1 MKPKVILTH
10 RVHPEVIELLA
21 EHCEVIP
28 NPGPET
34 LPLDEILQRAK
45 DAEALMTFMPDR
57 VDEAFLRACPRLRVV
72 GCALK
77 GYDNYDVEACTRHG
91 VWITNVPDLLT
102 IPTAELTIGLLIGLT
117 RNMLAGDRFVR
128 TGRFNGWRPALY
140 GSGLT
145 GKTLGLIGMGAVG
158 QAIAQRL
165 VGYDMRVLY
174 TDPVALPKEK
184 EAQWGLD
191 RVELPALLAASDFV
205 VPMVP
210 YRDQTLHMIDGD
222 ALARMKT
229 GAYLINTCR
238 GSVVDEQ
245 AVVEALASGRLAG
258 YAADVFEMEEWAR
271 PDRPQAIPQ
280 ALLDDSER
288 TLFTPHIGSAG
299 GAIPPFAP
307 PLLPP
312 PPPTR
317 AGASRRA
324 TSCRRCA
331 ERSRRVRSIDRK

>member
-28 NPGPET
+28 NPTHET
-34 LPLDEILQRAK
+34 LARDEILRRAK
-45 DAEALMTFMPDR
+45 DAEAIMTFMPDR

-117 RNMLAGDRFVR
+117 RNVLAGDRFVR
-128 TGRFNGWRPALY
+128 SGQFNGWRPALY

-145 GKTLGLIGMGAVG
+145 GKTLGIIGMGAVG

-165 VGYDMRVLY
+165 IGYEMRVLY

-184 EAQWGLD
+184 EEQWSLD
-191 RVELPALLAASDFV
+191 RVELSALLAASDFV

-210 YRDQTLHMIDGD
+210 YRDETLHMIDSS

-271 PDRPQAIPQ
+271 PHRPHVIPQ

-288 TLFTPHIGSAG
+288 TLFTPHIGSAVDAVRIEIELEAARNILQALRG
-299 GAIPPFAP
+299 EIPQGAINRPQA
-307 PLLPP
+307 
-312 PPPTR
+312 R
-317 AGASRRA
+317 MIA
-324 TSCRRCA
+324 
-331 ERSRRVRSIDRK
+331 

>member
-21 EHCEVIP
+21 EHCEVVP
-28 NPGPET
+28 NPTPET

-45 DAEALMTFMPDR
+45 DAEAIMTFMPDR

-117 RNMLAGDRFVR
+117 RNVLAGDRFVR
-128 TGRFNGWRPALY
+128 SGQFNGWRPALY

-191 RVELPALLAASDFV
+191 RVELSALLAASDFV

-210 YRDQTLHMIDGD
+210 YRDETLHMIDGG

-271 PDRPQAIPQ
+271 PHRPHVIPQ

-288 TLFTPHIGSAG
+288 TLFTPHIGSAVDAVRIEIELEAARNILQALRG
-299 GAIPPFAP
+299 ETPQGAINRPQA
-307 PLLPP
+307 
-312 PPPTR
+312 R
-317 AGASRRA
+317 MIA
-324 TSCRRCA
+324 
-331 ERSRRVRSIDRK
+331 

>member
-28 NPGPET
+28 NPTHET
-34 LPLDEILQRAK
+34 LARDEILRRAK
-45 DAEALMTFMPDR
+45 DAEAIMTFMPDR
-57 VDEAFLRACPRLRVV
+57 VDEEFLRACPQLHVV

-77 GYDNYDVEACTRHG
+77 GYDNYDVDACTRHG

-117 RNMLAGDRFVR
+117 RNVLAGDRFVR
-128 TGRFNGWRPALY
+128 SGQFNGWRPALY

-145 GKTLGLIGMGAVG
+145 GKTLSIIGMGAVG

-165 VGYDMRVLY
+165 VGYEMRVLY

-184 EAQWGLD
+184 EEQWSLD

-210 YRDQTLHMIDGD
+210 YRDETLHMIDSS

-271 PDRPQAIPQ
+271 PHRPHDIPQ

-288 TLFTPHIGSAG
+288 TLFTPHIGSAVDAVRIEIELEAARNILQALRG
-299 GAIPPFAP
+299 EIPQGAINRPQA
-307 PLLPP
+307 
-312 PPPTR
+312 R
-317 AGASRRA
+317 MIA
-324 TSCRRCA
+324 
-331 ERSRRVRSIDRK
+331 

>member
-271 PDRPQAIPQ
+271 PGRPQAIPQ

-288 TLFTPHIGSAG
+288 TLFTPHIGSAVDAVRLEIELEAARNILQALRG
-299 GAIPPFAP
+299 EIPQGAINRPQ
-307 PLLPP
+307 
-312 PPPTR
+312 
-317 AGASRRA
+317 
-324 TSCRRCA
+324 
-331 ERSRRVRSIDRK
+331 VRMSA

>member
-28 NPGPET
+28 NPSPET

-45 DAEALMTFMPDR
+45 DAEAIMTFMPDR

-77 GYDNYDVEACTRHG
+77 GYDNYDVDACTRHG

-288 TLFTPHIGSAG
+288 TLFTPHIGSAVDAVRLEIELEAARNILQALRG
-299 GAIPPFAP
+299 EIPQGAINRPQ
-307 PLLPP
+307 
-312 PPPTR
+312 
-317 AGASRRA
+317 
-324 TSCRRCA
+324 
-331 ERSRRVRSIDRK
+331 VRMSA

>member
-21 EHCEVIP
+21 EHCEVVP

-45 DAEALMTFMPDR
+45 DAEAIMTFMPDR

-117 RNMLAGDRFVR
+117 RNVLPGDRFVR
-128 TGRFNGWRPALY
+128 SGRFNGWRPVLY

-145 GKTLGLIGMGAVG
+145 GKTLGIIGMGAVG

-165 VGYDMRVLY
+165 VGYEMRVLY

-210 YRDQTLHMIDGD
+210 YRDETLHMIDGG

-258 YAADVFEMEEWAR
+258 YAADVFEMEEWGR

-288 TLFTPHIGSAG
+288 TLFTPHIGSAVDAVRLEIELEAARNILQVLSG
-299 GAIPPFAP
+299 EIPQGAINRPQA
-307 PLLPP
+307 
-312 PPPTR
+312 R
-317 AGASRRA
+317 MIA
-324 TSCRRCA
+324 
-331 ERSRRVRSIDRK
+331 

>member
-28 NPGPET
+28 NTTHET
-34 LPLDEILQRAK
+34 LARDEILRRVK
-45 DAEALMTFMPDR
+45 DAEAIMTFMPDR
-57 VDEAFLRACPRLRVV
+57 VDEAFLRACPQLHVV

-77 GYDNYDVEACTRHG
+77 GYDNYDVDACTRHG

-117 RNMLAGDRFVR
+117 RNILAGDRFVR
-128 TGRFNGWRPALY
+128 SGQFNGWRPALY

-145 GKTLGLIGMGAVG
+145 GKTLGIIGMGAVG

-165 VGYDMRVLY
+165 VGYEMRVLY

-184 EAQWGLD
+184 EEQWSLD
-191 RVELPALLAASDFV
+191 RVELSALLAASDFV

-210 YRDQTLHMIDGD
+210 YRDETLHMIDGG

-271 PDRPQAIPQ
+271 PHRPHAIPQ

-288 TLFTPHIGSAG
+288 TLFTPHIGSAVDAVRIEIELEAARNILQALRG
-299 GAIPPFAP
+299 EIPQGAINRPQA
-307 PLLPP
+307 
-312 PPPTR
+312 R
-317 AGASRRA
+317 MIA
-324 TSCRRCA
+324 
-331 ERSRRVRSIDRK
+331 

>member
-1 MKPKVILTH
+1 
-10 RVHPEVIELLA
+10 VHPEVIELLA

-174 TDPVALPKEK
+174 TDPVALRGKA
-184 EAQWGLD
+184 AQ
-191 RVELPALLAASDFV
+191 
-205 VPMVP
+205 
-210 YRDQTLHMIDGD
+210 
-222 ALARMKT
+222 
-229 GAYLINTCR
+229 
-238 GSVVDEQ
+238 
-245 AVVEALASGRLAG
+245 
-258 YAADVFEMEEWAR
+258 
-271 PDRPQAIPQ
+271 
-280 ALLDDSER
+280 
-288 TLFTPHIGSAG
+288 
-299 GAIPPFAP
+299 
-307 PLLPP
+307 
-312 PPPTR
+312 
-317 AGASRRA
+317 
-324 TSCRRCA
+324 
-331 ERSRRVRSIDRK
+331 